1 MLDLRRAAT
10 YRFHVMPAARDV
22 SEYLPMSEAM
32 FHVLVAIA
40 DQERHGYSI
49 MQDVAERTG
58 GSVELSTGTLYGIIK
73 RLLANG
79 LIAEVRRR
87 AVRDEGD
94 RRRRLYALTP
104 FGREVAKAEAARLNK
119 MVAAAR
125 SASLITGRST

>member
-1 MLDLRRAAT
+1 
-10 YRFHVMPAARDV
+10 MPAARDV

-49 MQDVAERTG
+49 MQEVTERTG

-79 LIAEVRRR
+79 LISEVRRR
-87 AVRDEGD
+87 VARDEGD
-94 RRRRLYALTP
+94 RRRRLYLLTP

>member
-1 MLDLRRAAT
+1 M
-10 YRFHVMPAARDV
+10 RDV

-40 DQERHGYSI
+40 DQERHGYNI
-49 MQDVAERTG
+49 MQEVAERTG

-87 AVRDEGD
+87 AARDAGD
-94 RRRRLYALTP
+94 RRRRLYVLTP

-119 MVAAAR
+119 LVAAAR
-125 SASLITGRST
+125 SASLIGRST